1 MAYEP
6 KTWEC
11 GDVVTADALNHI
23 EQGIA
28 ESGGGTS
35 QFVVHGSEF
44 RGTTF
49 VADKTYAEIAEAYQN
64 GADIVL
70 DVAIGETTHYI
81 ASLGRLLAT
90 EADFGGVHW
99 NGSGTT
105 HKAEIFTASIASD
118 GTVSCVTSSI

>member
-1 MAYEP
+1 M
-6 KTWEC
+6 
-11 GDVVTADALNHI
+11 
-23 EQGIA
+23 
-28 ESGGGTS
+28 GGGTS